1 MMRVLVAML
10 LCAVACAALAIDA
23 LPFKDDAEQLR
34 FQRLTAELRCTVC
47 QNQNLADSNA
57 ELARDL
63 RLKVFEMMQDG
74 RSDAQIKQFLVDRYG
89 DFVLYDPPVK
99 PTTWALWFGPA
110 LVVLIGA
117 FVVVGAIRRRSRALP
132 AEAKG
137 IEDRT

>member
-1 MMRVLVAML
+1 MIRML
-10 LCAVACAALAIDA
+10 LASLLLLLSCSAVAIDP
-23 LPFKDDAEQLR
+23 LPFSDDVERVR

-57 ELARDL
+57 ELAKDMRL
-63 RLKVFEMMQDG
+63 RVFEMMQEG
-74 RSDAQIKQFLVDRYG
+74 RSDDQIKQFLVERYG

-117 FVVVGAIRRRSRALP
+117 IYIVASIRRRARALP
-132 AEAKG
+132 ADAAG
-137 IEDRT
+137 IEDQP